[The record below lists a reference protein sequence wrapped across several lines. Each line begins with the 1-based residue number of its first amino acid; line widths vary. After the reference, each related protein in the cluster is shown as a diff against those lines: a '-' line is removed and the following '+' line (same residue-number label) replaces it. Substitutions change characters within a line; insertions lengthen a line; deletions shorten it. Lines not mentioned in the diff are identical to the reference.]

1 MGTTLATNAL
11 LERKGSVVGMVLH
24 MGLGDLLQIGDQAR
38 SELFDLRAS
47 RPTPLTDLVEVVSA
61 RVDADGREL
70 SPVVSREVVDALHRL
85 RARGAEALVVALL
98 HAHRFPAHE
107 RAIAALAREAG
118 FFVVC
123 SHEVSAEAGLLAR
136 AQTALVDAYLTP
148 GLRRHMQ
155 ALADAAA
162 PSSLELLTS
171 AGQLVP
177 HDALRGRDAVLSGP
191 AGGAVACARV
201 AEQAGEREVLGF
213 DMGGTSTDVCR
224 VSERGFERRRE
235 AILAGVRVRAPM
247 VAVHTVAA
255 GGGSLCRFDGQK
267 LTVGPESA
275 GAVPGPL
282 VYGRPEAQEPTLTDV
297 AVVLGRVRGERFP
310 IPLDAPRAL
319 EGIAALAGRAGLSLD
334 ACARG
339 LFAIAVEHMAGAI
352 ATVSTARGHDPRTH
366 ALVLFGGAA
375 GQWGCAVARRL
386 GVRRLLAH
394 PLAGVLSAFG
404 IGLAPRGRFAEAPS
418 VGPLTP
424 EHVAEA
430 ERVLLGLAEEALR
443 TLGSDTHGAESRGVE
458 SRGVDSRGVESR
470 GVESRGVESRGV
482 ESRGVESRGV
492 ESRGVESRGAES
504 RGAESR
510 GADSRAADSRVRVDR
525 WIALRYV
532 GSETGLDV
540 RFDPDVEELRARFE
554 EAHARRFGY
563 LRRGHVIEAVRVRVQ
578 VESPSHDVV
587 LPSGPEPSGRPRGR
601 AELEGR
607 EVDLWWREDLPYE
620 VPLRGPLLVLEA
632 TGTLVVD
639 PGFVLRRRRD
649 DLIVL
654 DDELVVR
661 ADSRSDGASESSIG
675 VDADPT
681 GPDRTQ
687 ADEAQAD
694 DAHHAQADEAQADRR
709 PDPIRLEVFAHA
721 FTAVAERMGVV
732 LQRTAIST
740 NVRDRLDFSC
750 AVFDATGALVA
761 NAPHIPVHLGAMGA
775 SVRAIARAWPN
786 LAPGDVFATND
797 PSEGG
802 SHLPDVTV
810 VAPVHDADGTL
821 WAFVAARGHHAD
833 VGGITPGSMPPTS
846 TTLEEEGVVLR
857 ALRVVRAERLDVDAV
872 RAAFGAGPWPARRI
886 DDNVADLEAQ
896 IAACRTGALALG
908 DLAERHGRAQVSD
921 YMQHLQ
927 DAAERAVS
935 EAVARLPASD
945 ASFQDTLDDGTV
957 IHVRL
962 SRRGDR
968 LSIDFSGSAAAHPG
982 NLNAPRAV
990 TVACVLYVL
999 RCLVGRDLPLNEG
1012 CLRAVSLVISPGSLL
1027 DPPAGRAV
1035 AGGNVETSQRVVDV
1049 LLGAFAALGVAVPAA
1064 SQGTMNNLTLGHEGF
1079 GYYETLGGGA
1089 GAGPAAEGGGFDG
1102 GSGVHT
1108 HMTNSRITDAEVLEM
1123 RAPVHVRRFE
1133 LRRGSG
1139 GAGRF
1144 VGGEGLVRELVATRE
1159 LEVALLAERRRSAPY
1174 GLEGGSP
1181 GATGRDVIVRADGR
1195 EEAFD
1200 RVAHL
1205 APGDAVRVETPGGG
1219 GYGEP

>member
-1 MGTTLATNAL
+1 VAADLDVWIDRGGTFTDGVAVDAATGEVCVIKVLSGDDAPARAIRGLAGLAPSDPLPPCRIRMGTTLATNAL
-11 LERKGSVVGMVLH
+11 LERKGSVVGMLLPA
-24 MGLGDLLQIGDQAR
+24 GLGDLLRIGDQAR
-38 SELFDLRAS
+38 SDLFDLRAW
-47 RPTPLTDLVEVVSA
+47 RPAPLTDLVEVVSA
-61 RVDADGREL
+61 RVDSTGRERI
-70 SPVVSREVVDALHRL
+70 PVDPDEVHEALARL

-98 HAHRFPAHE
+98 HAHRFPEHE
-107 RAIAALAREAG
+107 RRIATLAAEAG
-118 FFVVC
+118 LFVVC

-148 GLRRHMQ
+148 DLRRHMQ
-155 ALADAAA
+155 ALAKEAA

-191 AGGAVACARV
+191 AGGAVACRRV
-201 AEQAGEREVLGF
+201 AEQAGEPEALGF

-235 AILAGVRVRAPM
+235 AMLARVRVRAPM

-255 GGGSLCRFDGQK
+255 GGGSLCRFDGQR

-282 VYGRPEAQEPTLTDV
+282 AYGRPEAREPTLTDV
-297 AVVLGRVRGERFP
+297 AVVLGRVRGDRFP
-310 IPLDAPRAL
+310 IALDEARARD
-319 EGIAALAGRAGLSLD
+319 GIAALAARAGLAPE

-404 IGLAPRGRFAEAPS
+404 IGLAPRGRFAEAPCL
-418 VGPLTP
+418 GPLDA
-424 EHVAEA
+424 EHLGRADAALATLETEARRELGAEA
-430 ERVLLGLAEEALR
+430 E
-443 TLGSDTHGAESRGVE
+443 VE
-458 SRGVDSRGVESR
+458 RWV
-470 GVESRGVESRGV
+470 
-482 ESRGVESRGV
+482 
-492 ESRGVESRGAES
+492 A
-504 RGAESR
+504 
-510 GADSRAADSRVRVDR
+510 VRY
-525 WIALRYV
+525 A
-532 GSETGLDV
+532 GSEAGLDV
-540 RFDPDVEELRARFE
+540 RFDLDVDTLRRRFE
-554 EAHARRFGY
+554 EVHARRFGY
-563 LRRGHVIEAVRVRVQ
+563 VRRGHAIELVRARVQ
-578 VESPSHDVV
+578 VESRAREVALPIPSA
-587 LPSGPEPSGRPRGR
+587 PSGRPRGR
-601 AELEGR
+601 ATLEGA

-620 VPLRGPLLVLEA
+620 TPLRGPLLVLEA
-632 TGTLVVD
+632 TGTLAVD
-639 PGFVLRRRRD
+639 PGFELVRRRD

-654 DDELVVR
+654 DDL
-661 ADSRSDGASESSIG
+661 GASHAPAPSDHAGEL
-675 VDADPT
+675 DPV
-681 GPDRTQ
+681 
-687 ADEAQAD
+687 
-694 DAHHAQADEAQADRR
+694 
-709 PDPIRLEVFAHA
+709 RLEVFAHA
-721 FTAVAERMGVV
+721 FTAIAERMGVV
-732 LQRTAIST
+732 LQRTALST

-775 SVRAIARAWPN
+775 SVRAVARAWPE
-786 LAPGDVFATND
+786 LSPGDVFATND

-846 TTLEEEGVVLR
+846 TSLEDEGVVLR
-857 ALRVVRAERLDVDAV
+857 ALRVVHGDRFEQERV
-872 RAAFGAGPWPARRI
+872 REAFGAGPWPARRI

-896 IAACRTGALALG
+896 IAACRTGALAL
-908 DLAERHGRAQVSD
+908 DELAARHGRPQVSA

-927 DAAERAVS
+927 DAAARAVA
-935 EAVARLPASD
+935 EAVARLPSSE
-945 ASFQDTLDDGTV
+945 ASFEDALDDGTPIRV
-957 IHVRL
+957 QLARRDGRL
-962 SRRGDR
+962 H
-968 LSIDFSGSAAAHPG
+968 IDFAGTASAHPG

-1012 CLRAVSLVISPGSLL
+1012 CLRAVSMEIPEDSLL
-1027 DPPAGRAV
+1027 DPPPGRAV

-1049 LLGAFAALGVAVPAA
+1049 LLGAFARLGLAVPAA

-1089 GAGPAAEGGGFDG
+1089 GAGPDFAGT
-1102 GSGVHT
+1102 SGVHT
-1108 HMTNSRITDAEVLEM
+1108 HMTNSRITDPEVLEM
-1123 RAPVHVRRFE
+1123 RAPVLVRRFE

-1139 GAGRF
+1139 GVGRF
-1144 VGGEGLVRELVATRE
+1144 VGGEGLVRELVATRP
-1159 LEVALLAERRRSAPY
+1159 LEVALLAERRRRAPY
-1174 GLEGGSP
+1174 GLAGGGP
-1181 GATGRDVIVRADGR
+1181 GGVGRDVVVRADGR
-1195 EEAFD
+1195 VEPLE

-1205 APGDAVRVETPGGG
+1205 DVGDAVRVETPGGG
-1219 GYGEP
+1219 GYGTP

>member
-1 MGTTLATNAL
+1 MAADLDVWIDRGGTFTDGVAVVAETGEVRVIKVLSGDDAPARAIRGLAGLGPSDPLPRCRIRMGTTLATNAL
-11 LERKGSVVGMVLH
+11 LERKGSAVGMLLPA
-24 MGLGDLLQIGDQAR
+24 GLGDLLPIGDQAR
-38 SELFDLRAS
+38 SDLFDLRAG
-47 RPTPLTDLVEVVSA
+47 RPAPLTDLVEVVSA
-61 RVDADGREL
+61 RVDPTGREL
-70 SPVVSREVVDALHRL
+70 APVDADEVREALARL
-85 RARGAEALVVALL
+85 RARGAEAVVVALL
-98 HAHRFPAHE
+98 HAHRFPEHE
-107 RAIAALAREAG
+107 RRIATLAAQSG
-118 FFVVC
+118 LFVVC

-148 GLRRHMQ
+148 SLRRHMQ
-155 ALADAAA
+155 ALAREAT

-191 AGGAVACARV
+191 AGGAVACRRV
-201 AEQAGEREVLGF
+201 AEQAGEPEALGF

-235 AILAGVRVRAPM
+235 AVLAGVRVRAPM

-255 GGGSLCRFDGQK
+255 GGGSLCRFDGQR

-282 VYGRPEAQEPTLTDV
+282 AYGRPEAHEPTLTDV

-310 IPLDAPRAL
+310 IPLDEARARA
-319 EGIAALAGRAGLSLD
+319 GIAALATRAGLSTE

-404 IGLAPRGRFAEAPS
+404 IGLAPRGRFAEGPCL
-418 VGPLTP
+418 GPLDAD
-424 EHVAEA
+424 HVARADAALATLEA
-430 ERVLLGLAEEALR
+430 GARAELDGDA
-443 TLGSDTHGAESRGVE
+443 DVE
-458 SRGVDSRGVESR
+458 
-470 GVESRGVESRGV
+470 
-482 ESRGVESRGV
+482 
-492 ESRGVESRGAES
+492 
-504 RGAESR
+504 
-510 GADSRAADSRVRVDR
+510 R

-532 GSETGLDV
+532 GSEAGLDV
-540 RFDPDVEELRARFE
+540 RFDADVERLRVRFE

-563 LRRGHVIEAVRVRVQ
+563 VRRGHAIELVRARVQ
-578 VESPSHDVV
+578 VERRAREVA
-587 LPSGPEPSGRPRGR
+587 LPVAPDPSGRPRGR
-601 AELEGR
+601 ARLEGAD
-607 EVDLWWREDLPYE
+607 VDLWWREDLPFE
-620 VPLRGPLLVLEA
+620 TPLRGPLLVLEA
-632 TGTLVVD
+632 TGTLAVD
-639 PGFVLRRRRD
+639 AGFELVRRRD

-654 DDELVVR
+654 DDLEAGAPQTT
-661 ADSRSDGASESSIG
+661 ADSVASS
-675 VDADPT
+675 ADPADSVKT
-681 GPDRTQ
+681 APGDPDR
-687 ADEAQAD
+687 E
-694 DAHHAQADEAQADRR
+694 
-709 PDPIRLEVFAHA
+709 PDPVRLEVFAHA
-721 FTAVAERMGVV
+721 FTAIAERMGVV
-732 LQRTAIST
+732 LQRTALST

-750 AVFDATGALVA
+750 AVFDVTGALVA

-775 SVRAIARAWPN
+775 SVRAVARAWPN

-846 TTLEEEGVVLR
+846 TSLDDEGVVLR
-857 ALRVVRAERLDVDAV
+857 ALRVVHGDRFEVETV
-872 RAAFGAGPWPARRI
+872 REAFGAGPWPARRV

-896 IAACRTGALALG
+896 IAACRTGALAL
-908 DLAERHGRAQVSD
+908 DELAARHGRPQVSV

-927 DAAERAVS
+927 DAAARAVA
-935 EAVARLPASD
+935 EAVARLPSSE
-945 ASFQDTLDDGTV
+945 ASFEDALDDGTP
-957 IHVRL
+957 IRVRL
-962 SRRGDR
+962 TRRDGR
-968 LSIDFSGSAAAHPG
+968 LQIDFAGTASAHPG

-1012 CLRAVSLVISPGSLL
+1012 CLRAVSMEIPEGSLL
-1027 DPPAGRAV
+1027 DPPRGRAV

-1049 LLGAFAALGVAVPAA
+1049 LLGAFARLGLPVPAA

-1089 GAGPAAEGGGFDG
+1089 GAGPGFDG
-1102 GSGVHT
+1102 TSGVHT
-1108 HMTNSRITDAEVLEM
+1108 HMTNSRITDPEVLEM
-1123 RAPVHVRRFE
+1123 RAPVRVRRFE

-1144 VGGEGLVRELVATRE
+1144 VGGEGLVRELVATRP
-1159 LEVALLAERRRSAPY
+1159 LEVALLAERRRRAPY
-1174 GLEGGSP
+1174 GLEGGAP
-1181 GATGRDVIVRADGR
+1181 GGVGRDVVVRADGR
-1195 EEAFD
+1195 EEVFE

-1205 APGDAVRVETPGGG
+1205 DVGDAVRVETPGGG
-1219 GYGEP
+1219 GYGAP